1 MALWSKTKLRRLPLL
16 LLLLLLSVVSEA
28 FGGASKAFS
37 QHISDAQHFYTDKK
51 YDNAITQF
59 ELAYEIDPEPLIL
72 LSIGRCHY
80 LAGRPK
86 EALSYYNRALQ
97 GKLSRSEREEVTAS
111 VAKATIKFQEQ
122 EQQLAEERRAADR
135 AKFEAIVASTTV
147 AQPHATEQKP
157 IYKSGLFWGL
167 IGGNVAVIGLSIG
180 LGLGLRNKS
189 TPPTDPIDQI
199 PTIGMVP

>member
-1 MALWSKTKLRRLPLL
+1 MYCTHTSAARSP
-16 LLLLLLSVVSEA
+16 SEFDKHTSA
-28 FGGASKAFS
+28 ARSFYDEKNYDKAIEEMS
-37 QHISDAQHFYTDKK
+37 A
-51 YDNAITQF
+51 
-59 ELAYEIDPEPLIL
+59 AYQINPEPVLLI
-72 LSIGRCHY
+72 SIGRCHY

-135 AKFEAIVASTTV
+135 AKYEAMVAATTI

-167 IGGNVAVIGLSIG
+167 VGGSVAVIGLSVG
-180 LGLGLRNKS
+180 LGVGLRNKS
-189 TPPTDPIDQI
+189 TSPTDPIDQI